1 MPAQAEDEYP
11 VGLRPARCVVVLAA
25 STGGP
30 RTLVGIAAK
39 LRRSL
44 PAAFVIVQHMPRSFA
59 RSLAD
64 RLTAACPFPVR
75 LAEDG
80 EPLLEARGYLAP
92 GDTHLVVEGVGKEV
106 GRVVLLDSPARVG
119 IRPSAD
125 LAMASASEVYGA
137 RTIGVVLSGMGRDG
151 ADGAVAIKSRG
162 GWVIAEAPAQAVIP
176 WMPQAAISTGA
187 VDAVLP
193 ADEIPGAI
201 EELLDRWL

>member
-1 MPAQAEDEYP
+1 MAARVEDRSPA
-11 VGLRPARCVVVLAA
+11 GLRPARSAVIFAA

-39 LRRSL
+39 LPRSL
-44 PAAFVIVQHMPRSFA
+44 EAALLIVQHMPRTFA
-59 RSLAD
+59 GGLAD
-64 RLTAACPFPVR
+64 RLAVACPFPVR
-75 LAEDG
+75 LAADG

-92 GDTHLVVEGVGKEV
+92 GGFHLVVEGVGREA
-106 GRVVLLDSPARVG
+106 GRVALLDRPATAG

-151 ADGAVAIKSRG
+151 AGGVLAIKSRG
-162 GWVIAEAPAQAVIP
+162 GLVIAEAPDLAAIP
-176 WMPQAAISTGA
+176 WMPRAAIATGV

-193 ADEIPGAI
+193 AEEIPGAI
-201 EELLDRWL
+201 EEMLGRFR